1 MPQAAS
7 TWIAIGITSVSALCT
22 LAVFIVHLKN
32 LKERRH
38 GEITQSISNLL
49 GRAFSL
55 KKQIKTYS
63 LHLKTIEL
71 LLHHLRNENIKSSS
85 SETLEIVVKTQNIA
99 AYKLDRLIKILEGIN
114 IQKFNNSK
122 TLYIVRDS
130 DIDLKSIESI
140 ANDLDEKIQ
149 LIISK
154 VENIIDSEKTT
165 QL

>member
-1 MPQAAS
+1 MPQTAS
-7 TWIAIGITSVSALCT
+7 TWIAIGIASVSAICA
-22 LAVFIVHLKN
+22 LAVFVVHLKN

-55 KKQIKTYS
+55 KKQIKAYS
-63 LHLKTIEL
+63 LHLKTIKL
-71 LLHHLRNENIKSSS
+71 LLRHLRNENIKSSS
-85 SETLEIVVKTQNIA
+85 NETLEVVVKIQNIA
-99 AYKLDRLIKILEGIN
+99 TDKLDKLIKILENIN
-114 IQKFNNSK
+114 IQKFNNTK
-122 TLYIVRDS
+122 TLYIMRDS

-140 ANDLDEKIQ
+140 AIDLDEKIQ
-149 LIISK
+149 EIISK